1 MDRAK
6 EWVIQWRTGTNVKGD
21 SQLEK
26 SKLFLIS
33 QGRNSREVP

>member
-1 MDRAK
+1 MNRAK
-6 EWVIQWRTGTNVKGD
+6 EWVILCTTDTNVKGA

-33 QGRNSREVP
+33 QCRNSLEVP